1 MSKYDDDKRAHG
13 DAVRAM
19 YKILHLEDPDV
30 YALKAIEQNAAKHRT
45 QRAST
50 PQQYLRQVGRAR
62 GRTTRMCVS
71 ALVHMQQGRRIVIAA
86 SSEEQARGI
95 VRQIR
100 EWARYLNIDPLLVSQ
115 VDGNSRRFEATYFTD
130 HHRRDGENLD
140 DGFDD

>member
-1 MSKYDDDKRAHG
+1 MTQWHDDERAHE
-13 DAVRAM
+13 DAVRMM
-19 YKILHLEDPDV
+19 YEILHLEDPDV
-30 YALKAIEQNAAKHRT
+30 YALKAIEKNAAKHRT
-45 QRAST
+45 QRAET
-50 PQQYLRQVGRAR
+50 PKQYLRQVGRAR

-100 EWARYLNIDPLLVSQ
+100 EWAERPGIDPLLVSQ
-115 VDGNSRRFEATYFTD
+115 VDKSRPVEATYFTD

-140 DGFDD
+140 DGFNDA